1 MSKDKKSNTGTD
13 NTGNGNSGYWNSGYG
28 NSGDRNS
35 GYGNSGDW
43 NSGYWNSGYGN
54 SGYWNSGNGNSGY
67 WNSGYGNSG
76 NGNSGNGNSGYW
88 NSGYGNSTER
98 ETGIFNTTPGTLRMF
113 NKPTDLKWDDIDH
126 PDFDEFYLNKW
137 IPELE
142 MTTEEKKAEPEFHV
156 RQGYLKTFTWEEAWA
171 NYWRDC
177 DDEEKQRVLNLP
189 NFDASIFKEIT
200 GIDVEVTKE
209 PETIEIG
216 GQVYE
221 VSDELKESLK
231 KLKKV

>member
-13 NTGNGNSGYWNSGYG
+13 NTGNGNSG
-28 NSGDRNS
+28 
-35 GYGNSGDW
+35 
-43 NSGYWNSGYGN
+43 
-54 SGYWNSGNGNSGY
+54 NGNSGY
-67 WNSGYGNSG
+67 WNSGDGNSGDGNSGDGNSGNRNSGDGNSG
-76 NGNSGNGNSGYW
+76 NGNSGNRNSGDGNSGNG

-177 DDEEKQRVLNLP
+177 NEDEKQKVLNLP
-189 NFDASIFKEIT
+189 NFSSEIFKEVT
-200 GIDVEVTKE
+200 GIDVEVSNT